1 MNATKKTLAVHFIFQ
16 CLLITFLSGLSP
28 VLAEIYHWTD
38 EDGVLHLTDDLG
50 KVPEE
55 QRGKVN
61 VFETKPDR
69 EGPPEEGPPEEGPV
83 VEPPPAVEVEELY
96 DGMLLS
102 WWEKQFQE
110 IRKSIAGVEGA
121 YTKKKQFV
129 EVFEAGRR
137 FGQVY
142 EERDI
147 ETYERYKKEIPED
160 EEMLEGL
167 AEELEE
173 LQRKARSAGVPKKVR
188 GE

>member
-1 MNATKKTLAVHFIFQ
+1 MNATKKTWAVHFVFQ
-16 CLLITFLSGLSP
+16 CLLIILLAGLSP

-38 EDGVLHLTDDLG
+38 EDGVLHITDDLG

-61 VFETKPDR
+61 VFETKPAR
-69 EGPPEEGPPEEGPV
+69 EGPPEEGPV

-102 WWEKQFQE
+102 WWKKQFKE

-160 EEMLEGL
+160 EERLEGL

>member
-1 MNATKKTLAVHFIFQ
+1 MNATRKTWAVHFVFQ
-16 CLLITFLSGLSP
+16 CLLITLFSGLSP

-38 EDGVLHLTDDLG
+38 EDGVLHITDDLG

-69 EGPPEEGPPEEGPV
+69 EGPPEEGPV

-96 DGMLLS
+96 DGMPLS
-102 WWEKQFQE
+102 WWKKQFKE
-110 IRKSIAGVEGA
+110 RRESIAGVEGA

-160 EEMLEGL
+160 EEGLEGL
-167 AEELEE
+167 AEVLEE